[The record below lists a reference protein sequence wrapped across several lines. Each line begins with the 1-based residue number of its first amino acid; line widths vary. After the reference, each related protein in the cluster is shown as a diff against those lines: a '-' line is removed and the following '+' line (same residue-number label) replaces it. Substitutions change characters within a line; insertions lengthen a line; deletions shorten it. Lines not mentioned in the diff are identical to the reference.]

1 LSKLEHNLSERNLSK
16 FEHRLFLGLAAKEE
30 FHFWQSLEIPAD
42 KKYSMAMDF
51 NRKCGIPVI
60 GLEN

>member
-1 LSKLEHNLSERNLSK
+1 LSK